1 MNQKMNRVLGWL
13 LVFTMMFTSVFSNLT
28 FAGSNDSNENLLGGG
43 TFPQADSL
51 TTDAAVEVGK
61 TYEYSLVK
69 GADEDGLAIQNS
81 GQEVDPTKVGEV
93 HGIKVDASAP
103 GAKFDN
109 VNRASNGDSQVTKG
123 VVLGVPVNG
132 KSTITIVGYQDI
144 EIGITDKEEP
154 AYADKETIS
163 CGGGWTPQSITYY
176 GKSESYVY
184 LEIRNSTYI
193 KKITVVSDGV
203 QEEETKVWE
212 KRDFNLTIN
221 GTVVTVTGAENI
233 FSEPTITLSDNDGT
247 SIESKTAESASLKLN
262 LGGAV
267 TNDTITDISSS
278 ITAALNE
285 SGQIVVT
292 FKDAKVKPY
301 TFTFTV
307 GNTYEKKQFSFDFN
321 GEGKTVSVETG
332 AKPTDI
338 PEVAL
343 AEGMTGEVINKEL
356 NKATLVV
363 DLAGA
368 ELAESMITKLTD
380 KYTAAVEG
388 NAIKFTYTESDGSL
402 WTYTLNV
409 VDSSVNVMPEKGKT
423 YTYIFSDGSIVP
435 EDTETPINTIVSED
449 MFLTINGNGTMKYN
463 NGGGVSHGVAVYD
476 GNSFEVKVAGDA
488 IITFNCCMYSGSGS
502 SVESSVKTGTGTF
515 NAASVDIAGTAGG
528 GTKGEGEAAT
538 FVYTGEAADLLF
550 TVKGTGFIHGMS
562 VQNLDNKPVEDN
574 GKIDVWDFGAYALD
588 AEKYNNLLD
597 VDTINSWY
605 ADTIVKGSAGNVFAV
620 PTFTAGDLTWNTTAV
635 NNRLRTTNK
644 DLTRYDEGT
653 SASSIKG
660 FNCTELNINGCI
672 YINSAAG
679 GGSFTINT
687 KKDDVVYVYVKMD
700 NENDVINFTKAG
712 ASEPTAQI
720 AASTDGSIVK
730 FIVPEDGIYTIS
742 DGTVGGGKPRY
753 YRIIREHAK
762 YVNLTG
768 TVTAA
773 EGIPKNYSIIFRN
786 IETGAETEAIP
797 EDGNYVI
804 TVAAGYTY
812 QARLANAEGF
822 RISEGVEVK
831 VDDAAVNNIK
841 IDAVTYRTVS
851 GSFTGFEESF
861 DMTNVEIY
869 FQPVDEIEKL
879 SYGKVSIEI
888 TEGKYSAKFAD
899 NVEYEMVMEGANDY
913 EIKSGNTVIKVTED
927 TTNDI
932 SVAKKAVY
940 DVTGK
945 FVTYDEKPI
954 NVSAIKFKNLDDDYV
969 YDGVVAEGGYSVKL
983 REGNYEVVIETE
995 DAYNS
1000 ASHVV
1005 VTTEA
1010 VKKDIL
1016 FMPKTAAEVAYAKD
1030 VYVGVPEQENN
1041 YETVKDAIEAVNNMN
1056 PKPTNESERITIH
1069 VAPGVYRAQHILKT
1083 PYVSIVSTDP
1093 SQEVKLTW
1101 YYGIGY
1107 KYYSAG
1113 SNGYYNELN
1122 AFDKFL
1128 KNGKTEKKTGNVDR
1142 WGGAFQLQSTAND
1155 FYAENITFENSFNK
1169 YVTEEEILDG
1179 VEPSGAESIN
1189 FDRTK
1194 EGVDVYSKAATER
1207 AAAMIAEADNAEFY
1221 RCSFLSSQDTL
1232 YINPSIKQY
1241 YKECFI
1247 EGMTD
1252 YIFGD
1257 GQVAFEDCTLNFCGY
1272 SDSTTGG
1279 YVTATRWDQ
1288 GGLGYIF
1295 KNCKVTSSSDKSV
1308 GTGHFGRPWG
1318 ATSRVYFMNTTI
1330 EKTGLINNEGFSDW
1344 GNVLALKANYHEY
1357 GSKYANGDAVD
1368 TSKRKCKV
1376 MTLEEANQIKIKDW
1390 FGDWT
1395 PKNYVDNDDEDDD
1408 KDIIYGDINNDRKI
1422 TALDAAIVLQYCN
1435 NKAEYTLT
1443 DKQLKAA
1450 DVDGSEGISYNDVS
1464 LILDKALNYD
1474 TVLPFESVN

>member
-1 MNQKMNRVLGWL
+1 MNQKMNRVLGLL

-28 FAGSNDSNENLLGGG
+28 FASSDENSDNLLGGG
-43 TFPQADSL
+43 SFPQSDSV
-51 TTDAAVEVGK
+51 TTDSAVEVNK

-69 GADEDGLAIQNS
+69 TADEDGLAIQNS

-109 VNRASNGDSQVTKG
+109 VNRAANGDSQVTKG
-123 VVLGVPVNG
+123 VVFGVPVNG

-163 CGGGWTPQSITYY
+163 CGGGWTPQSIKYY
-176 GKSESYVY
+176 GKSQSYVY

-193 KKITVVSDGV
+193 KKITVVSEGV
-203 QEEETKVWE
+203 QSDETKVWE

-233 FSEPTITLSDNDGT
+233 FSEPTISLSDNDGT
-247 SIESKTAESASLKLN
+247 SIESKTSESASLKLN

-267 TNDTITDISSS
+267 TKDTITDLSSS
-278 ITAALNE
+278 ITADLNE

-292 FKDAKVKPY
+292 FTDAKVKPY

-307 GNTYEKKQFSFDFN
+307 GNTYEKKKFSFDFN

-332 AKPTDI
+332 AKVSDI
-338 PEVAL
+338 PVVTL
-343 AEGMTGEVINKEL
+343 AEGMTGEVINKEI
-356 NKATLVV
+356 NKSTLVV

-368 ELAESMITKLTD
+368 ELAESMITGLTD

-388 NAIKFTYTESDGSL
+388 NAIKVTYTESDGSL
-402 WTYTLNV
+402 WTYTINV

-423 YTYIFSDGSIVP
+423 YTYIFTDGSIVP
-435 EDTETPINTIVSED
+435 EDTDTPINTIVSED

-463 NGGGVSHGVAVYD
+463 NGGGVSHGVAVQE

-502 SVESSVKTGTGTF
+502 AVESSVKTGTGTF

-528 GTKGEGEAAT
+528 GTKGESEAAT
-538 FVYTGEAADLLF
+538 FVYTGEAATLLF
-550 TVKGTGFIHGMS
+550 TVKGAGYIHGMS
-562 VQNLDNKPVEDN
+562 VQNLNNKPVEDN
-574 GKIDVWDFGAYALD
+574 GKIDVWDFGAYTLD
-588 AEKYNNLLD
+588 DSKYNNLLD
-597 VDTINSWY
+597 VAKINSWY
-605 ADTIVKGSAGNVFAV
+605 APSIKEGSSGNVFAV

-635 NNRLRTTNK
+635 NNRLRTTNTA
-644 DLTRYDEGT
+644 LTRYDEGT

-687 KKDDVVYVYVKMD
+687 KKDDVIYVYVKMD
-700 NENDVINFTKAG
+700 NENDVINFAKAG
-712 ASEPTAQI
+712 AAEPTAAVP
-720 AASTDGSIVK
+720 AATDGSIVK

-753 YRIIREHAK
+753 YRITREHAK

-768 TVTAA
+768 TVTAVD
-773 EGIPKNYSIIFRN
+773 GIPENYSIIFRN
-786 IETGAETEAIP
+786 TETGAETEVKP
-797 EDGNYVI
+797 EAGNYSV
-804 TVAAGYTY
+804 TVASGYTY

-831 VDDAAVNNIK
+831 VDNDTVNNIK
-841 IDAVTYRTVS
+841 VDAVTYRTVT

-861 DMTNVEIY
+861 DMTNVKIY

-879 SYGKVSIEI
+879 SYGNVAIEI
-888 TEGKYSAKFAD
+888 NDGKYSAKFAD

-913 EIKSGNTVIKVTED
+913 DIKSGNTVIKVTED

-945 FVTYDEKPI
+945 FITYDKKPI
-954 NVSAIKFKNLDDDYV
+954 NVSGIKFKNIDDDYI
-969 YDGVVAEGGYSVKL
+969 YDGVVVKDEYSAKL
-983 REGNYEVVIETE
+983 RYGNYEVIIETE

-1005 VTTEA
+1005 VNTEA

-1016 FMPKTAAEVAYAKD
+1016 FMPKTPAEVAYAKD

-1041 YETVKDAIEAVNNMN
+1041 YESVKDAIEAVNNMN

-1093 SQEVKLTW
+1093 SQDVKLTW
-1101 YYGIGY
+1101 YYAIGY

-1113 SNGYYNELN
+1113 SDGYYNELN

-1128 KNGKTEKKTGNVDR
+1128 KNGKTEKKTGNVQR
-1142 WGGAFQLQSTAND
+1142 WGGAFYLQSTAEN
-1155 FYAENITFENSFNK
+1155 FYAENIIFENSFNK
-1169 YVTEEEILDG
+1169 YVTAEEINDG
-1179 VEPSGAESIN
+1179 VEPSGAEAIN

-1194 EGVDVYSKAATER
+1194 EGVDVCSKAATER
-1207 AAAMIAEADNAEFY
+1207 AAAMLAEADNAEFY

-1232 YINPSIKQY
+1232 YINPAIKQY

-1257 GQVAFEDCTLNFCGY
+1257 GQIAFEDCTLNFCGY
-1272 SDSTTGG
+1272 SDSTIGG

-1295 KNCKVTSSSDKSV
+1295 KNCKVTGASDKNV
-1308 GTGHFGRPWG
+1308 GTGDFGRPWG
-1318 ATSRVYFMNTTI
+1318 ATSRVYFINTEI
-1330 EKTGLINNEGFSDW
+1330 EKKGLINDRGFSDW
-1344 GNVLALKANYHEY
+1344 GNVLASGANYHEY
-1357 GSKYANGDAVD
+1357 GSKYSDGSSVD

-1376 MTLEEANQIKIKDW
+1376 MTKEEADKLLIKDW
-1390 FGDWT
+1390 FEDWT
-1395 PKNYVDNDDEDDD
+1395 PKNYVDKEDND
-1408 KDIIYGDINNDRKI
+1408 KDIIYGDINGDKKV

-1435 NKAEYTLT
+1435 NKSEYILT

-1450 DVDGSEGISYNDVS
+1450 NVDGSEEISYNDVS

-1474 TVLPFESVN
+1474 MVLPSKSVN